1 MLLVLLLGASASASA
16 SISENVLM
24 SLSIKKSLY
33 IGLNAQNLEKWLLL
47 DRSQGIIT
55 VGAFIFIFSN
65 LLQIHWEI
73 LTHPFVNLNKYTL
86 QFRQKHCK
94 KSVWGARPLPF
105 CHVSYSGSGCSSA
118 FVKCLAHLNIGIRDA
133 CSTVDIFNGCSSS
146 LLVVYKCSPSG
157 HLVSQTASMILP
169 LAGLIA
175 SV

>member
-1 MLLVLLLGASASASA
+1 
-16 SISENVLM
+16 M
-24 SLSIKKSLY
+24 SLSIKKSWY

-47 DRSQGIIT
+47 DRAQDIIT
-55 VGAFIFIFSN
+55 VRAFIFSN
-65 LLQIHWEI
+65 LLQIHLEI
-73 LTHPFVNLNKYTL
+73 LTNTFVNLNKYTL

-105 CHVSYSGSGCSSA
+105 CHVSYSGSGCSAA
-118 FVKCLAHLNIGIRDA
+118 FVKCLAHLNKGIRDA

-146 LLVVYKCSPSG
+146 LLVVYKWSPSG